1 MLLDA
6 TSWCCSPSH
15 PSHQTFI
22 HKALLVL
29 SHRPA
34 LPPSNLS
41 LSLQHHA
48 ATQALDAVK
57 GRPVSD
63 PKLVEA
69 LLYAADLASWSY
81 CPTKEVREEE

>member
-1 MLLDA
+1 LFFPIVLP
-6 TSWCCSPSH
+6 CH
-15 PSHQTFI
+15 HQT
-22 HKALLVL
+22 
-29 SHRPA
+29 P
-34 LPPSNLS
+34 S